1 MDKPKSNVYFSSLK
15 NSKMTSP
22 LEKIS
27 RLFERCAPSKMFSK
41 GDLIAIKVHFG
52 ELGNTSFLRPIFL
65 RPIIETLKSLETK
78 PFLTDTN
85 TLYIGMR
92 TNSVDH
98 FHNAMLNGFGYSTL
112 QVPVIIADGLRG
124 EQSVSIQVSQELLES
139 VSIASE
145 IAHSDGMVV
154 VSHFKGHE
162 VSGFGGAIKNM
173 SMGCASRQG
182 KLQMHSVTRPVVD
195 VSICSACGKCQDNCQ
210 SKAIDIEKTA
220 FISTRCVGCSRCIAV
235 CPEKAIGHNWDES
248 ASNIQKKMIEYASG
262 TIKAL
267 NSRLIFINILT
278 SISPACDC
286 YKGND
291 APITGDLGF
300 MASLDPIAIDR
311 ASYEMV
317 INSTPHKSDPFREI
331 YDYLDP
337 EVQFRHAKKIGLGN
351 ADYNLID
358 IDLQ

>member
-1 MDKPKSNVYFSSLK
+1 MDNPKSKVYFSSLK
-15 NSKMTSP
+15 NTKMTSP
-22 LEKIS
+22 LDKIS
-27 RLFERCAPSKMFSK
+27 RLFEMCAPSKMFSK

-52 ELGNTSFLRPIFL
+52 ELGNTAFLRPIFL
-65 RPIIETLKSLETK
+65 RPVIESLKTLGTK

-85 TLYIGMR
+85 TLYVGMR

-98 FHNAMLNGFGYSTL
+98 LHNAALNGFNYSTL

-124 EQSVSIQVSQELLES
+124 EQFVTIEVGHELLES

-145 IAHSDGMVV
+145 IANADGMVV

-162 VSGFGGAIKNM
+162 VAGFGGAIKNM
-173 SMGCASRQG
+173 SMGCACRQG
-182 KLQMHSVTRPVVD
+182 KLQMHSITRPVVQA
-195 VSICSACGKCQDNCQ
+195 SLCTACGKCIENCQ
-210 SKAIDIEKTA
+210 TQAIDIDKTA
-220 FISTRCVGCSRCIAV
+220 FISKRCVGCARCIAV
-235 CPEKAIGHNWDES
+235 CPEKAISHNWDES
-248 ASNIQKKMIEYASG
+248 SSNIQKKMIEYASG

-267 NSRLIFINILT
+267 NSRLIFINVLT

-291 APITGDLGF
+291 MPITGDLGF
-300 MASLDPIAIDR
+300 MASIDPIAIDR

-317 INSTPHKSDPFREI
+317 INSTPKKTDPFKEI
-331 YDYLDP
+331 YSYLDIDA
-337 EVQFRHAKKIGLGN
+337 QFRHAKKIGLGN

-358 IDLQ
+358 IDK

>member
-1 MDKPKSNVYFSSLK
+1 LPSNVYFSSLK
-15 NSKMTSP
+15 NDKTTAT

-27 RLFERCAPSKMFSK
+27 RLFAKCAPSKIFSK

-52 ELGNTSFLRPIFL
+52 ELGNTAFVRPIL
-65 RPIIETLKSLETK
+65 IRPVIEILKSLGAK

-85 TLYIGMR
+85 TLYVGMR

-98 FHNAMLNGFGYSTL
+98 LHNATLNGFNYSTL
-112 QVPVIIADGLRG
+112 QTPVIIADGLRG
-124 EQSVSIQVSQELLES
+124 EQSVSIKVGLELLDS

-162 VSGFGGAIKNM
+162 VSGFGGTIKNI

-182 KLQMHSVTRPVVD
+182 KLQMHSVSRPVVEPTLCT
-195 VSICSACGKCQDNCQ
+195 SCGKCQENCQ
-210 SKAIDIEKTA
+210 AKAIDIDKTA
-220 FISTRCVGCSRCIAV
+220 LITNRCAGCARCIAV
-235 CPEKAIGHNWDES
+235 CPESAIRHNWDETS
-248 ASNIQKKMIEYASG
+248 SNIQKKMIEYAVG

-267 NSRLIFINILT
+267 SSRLIYINILT

-291 APITGDLGF
+291 EPITADLGY
-300 MASLDPIAIDR
+300 MASLDPIALDR
-311 ASYEMV
+311 ASYDMV
-317 INSTPHKSDPFREI
+317 INSTPNKSDPFKEV
-331 YDYLDP
+331 YNYLDP
-337 EVQFRHAKKIGLGN
+337 EVQFRHAEKVGLGN
-351 ADYNLID
+351 GQYNLID
-358 IDLQ
+358 IDK

>member
-1 MDKPKSNVYFSSLK
+1 MNTPRSNVFFSSLK
-15 NSKMTSP
+15 NIKTISP
-22 LEKIS
+22 LDKIS
-27 RLFERCAPSKMFSK
+27 WLFNKCAPAEIFNK

-52 ELGNTSFLRPIFL
+52 ELGNTAFLRPIFL
-65 RPIIETLKSLETK
+65 RPIVETLKTLGAK

-85 TLYIGMR
+85 TLYVGMR

-98 FHNAMLNGFGYSTL
+98 FHNAVLNGFNYSTL

-124 EQSVSIQVSQELLES
+124 EQSVSIKVGHELIQS
-139 VSIASE
+139 ASIASE

-182 KLQMHSVTRPVVD
+182 KLQMHSTTRPVVD
-195 VSICSACGKCQDNCQ
+195 PDICTACGKCKDNCQ
-210 SKAIDIEKTA
+210 SHAIEIEKTA
-220 FISTRCVGCSRCIAV
+220 YITTKCVGCARCIAI
-235 CPEKAIGHNWDES
+235 CREGAIRNNWDES
-248 ASNIQKKMIEYASG
+248 SANVQKKMIEYASG

-267 NSRLIFINILT
+267 GGRLIFINILT

-291 APITGDLGF
+291 APIIGDIGF
-300 MASLDPIAIDR
+300 MASLDPIAIDK

-317 INSTPHKSDPFREI
+317 IDKTPNKKDPFKDI
-331 YDYLDP
+331 YPYLDP
-337 EVQFRHAKKIGLGN
+337 DIQFKHAKKIGIGN
-351 ADYNLID
+351 PNYNLID
-358 IDLQ
+358 IDTI